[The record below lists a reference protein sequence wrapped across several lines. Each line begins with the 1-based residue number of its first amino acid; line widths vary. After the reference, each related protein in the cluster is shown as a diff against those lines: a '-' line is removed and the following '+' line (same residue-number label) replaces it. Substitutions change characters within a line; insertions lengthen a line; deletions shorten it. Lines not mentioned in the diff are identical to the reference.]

1 MLDVQQGS
9 PEWRMARL
17 GAVTASRIGDV
28 MAKGRDGRPSLT
40 RARYLAELVCERL
53 TGVPTDN
60 FQSADMAAGSERE
73 ADAREAYAFH
83 IGVPV
88 ETCGF
93 LQHATIDGTGA
104 SPDALVGAD
113 GLAEFKCPAPHTHLA
128 TLKGAPIDRGYLLQM
143 QWEMA
148 CAGRRWCD
156 FVSFHP
162 SFPIQHQLHVRRV
175 PRDDGMIAEITGAVK
190 AALAEIAADVER
202 LGAEPMGEAT

>member
-1 MLDVQQGS
+1 MLDVEQGS
-9 PEWRMARL
+9 PEWRQARL

-28 MAKGRDGRPSLT
+28 MAKGRDGKPSLT

-53 TGVPTDN
+53 TGTPMN
-60 FQSADMAAGSERE
+60 SFQSADMAAGSERE

-83 IGVPV
+83 IGVLV

-93 LQHATIDGTGA
+93 FQHATIDGTGA
-104 SPDALVGAD
+104 SPDALVGTD

-128 TLKGAPIDRGYLLQM
+128 TLKGAPIDRGYMLQM

-175 PRDDGMIAEITGAVK
+175 PRDDGMIAEITGAVE
-190 AALAEIAADVER
+190 AALAEIAADVAR
-202 LGAEPMGEAT
+202 LSSNDLENAA